1 MFSEIDT
8 DIARYAADNTVF
20 CIMAAKK
27 PQNDS
32 IKKLE
37 ETVECFFLGML
48 MIIRNLIRIGFIS
61 FRRMRVG
68 FI

>member
-1 MFSEIDT
+1 MFNEIDT

-32 IKKLE
+32 IQKLE
-37 ETVECFFLGML
+37 ETVECFFSVSWWL
-48 MIIRNLIRIGFIS
+48 
-61 FRRMRVG
+61 
-68 FI
+68 

>member
-1 MFSEIDT
+1 MAFHKCHTQATCNMFNEIDT
-8 DIARYAADNTVF
+8 DVARYAADNTVF

-37 ETVECFFLGML
+37 
-48 MIIRNLIRIGFIS
+48 
-61 FRRMRVG
+61 
-68 FI
+68 